1 MVSVDTLEP
10 DTMQHEQAPSA
21 EVARKPRRKM
31 AAAKTMANHQ
41 VVRTANGDYVLSR
54 TLADPDIK
62 PMVDAY
68 MKQVTRTPET
78 ALQFLKDV
86 GFLTKSGRL
95 AKSYGG

>member
-1 MVSVDTLEP
+1 MTA
-10 DTMQHEQAPSA
+10 T
-21 EVARKPRRKM
+21 
-31 AAAKTMANHQ
+31 KTTVNHR

-68 MKQVTRTPET
+68 MAQVTRTPET
-78 ALQFLKDV
+78 ALQFLKDL